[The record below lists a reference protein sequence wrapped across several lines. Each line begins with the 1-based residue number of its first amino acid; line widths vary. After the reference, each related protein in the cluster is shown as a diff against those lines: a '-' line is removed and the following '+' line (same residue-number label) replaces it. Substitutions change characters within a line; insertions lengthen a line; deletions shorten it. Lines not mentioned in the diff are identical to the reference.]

1 MNTTK
6 VILNNRKAKIK
17 KSNQTII
24 RRAQQISNFNKIKPS
39 NFLRIYLTLQILMN
53 LIKAQKILKYTN
65 LSILIKQI
73 LGKYI

>member
-17 KSNQTII
+17 QSNKTTI

-39 NFLRIYLTLQILMN
+39 SFLRIYLTLQISMN
-53 LIKAQKILKYTN
+53 LIKAQKNHKYTN